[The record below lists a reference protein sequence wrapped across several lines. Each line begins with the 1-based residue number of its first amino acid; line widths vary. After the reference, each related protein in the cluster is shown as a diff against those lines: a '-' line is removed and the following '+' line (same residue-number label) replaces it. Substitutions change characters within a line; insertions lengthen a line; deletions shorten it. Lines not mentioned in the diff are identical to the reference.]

1 MILAEFSKYLQSRKQ
16 EIIDGK
22 TSATKILCDWVRL
35 VIYKNPK
42 NHGDKIIHKE
52 LLFAENSLGDFL
64 IVGKSDSG
72 RVLANALYNY
82 AQSYEHYIMSRW
94 LQDKNPVDFNEK

>member
-42 NHGDKIIHKE
+42 NHVDKIIHKE

>member
-42 NHGDKIIHKE
+42 NHVDKIIHKE

-94 LQDKNPVDFNEK
+94 LQDKNPMDFNEK